1 MMETSKNLILENQ
14 YLVLKDNRSDFKIVF
29 LSSDPKKYWFSLIK
43 GKLSGENS

>member
-1 MMETSKNLILENQ
+1 MESQKTIILENQ

-29 LSSDPKKYWFSLIK
+29 LSSDPKKYLFALIK